1 MINPEK
7 MKRHFAVLVIVVFG
21 MLRPAEADA
30 QGYIIDIIKAAIMAI
45 DVGIQKV
52 QTQTIYL
59 QEAQKEVENAMAQL
73 HLTDIT
79 NWVQKQK
86 DLYSEYYQELWDIKN
101 AIAEYQRVKDI
112 INKQIALVQNYK
124 NAYAQVTKD
133 PHFSPDELAHILKV
147 YDGILA
153 QSVENI
159 GQITNI
165 IKAFVTQMDDADRL
179 RIINEAANRVDR
191 NYSDLNNYSQQNIL
205 LSTQRSKDQ
214 EDLEVIRSLYGIK

>member
-1 MINPEK
+1 
-7 MKRHFAVLVIVVFG
+7 MKQLIAVIAFVIVG
-21 MLRPAEADA
+21 ILRPVEVDA
-30 QGYIIDIIKAAIMAI
+30 QGYIIDIIKAAIMAV

-124 NAYAQVTKD
+124 TAYAQVTKD
-133 PHFSPDELAHILKV
+133 PHFSSDELGHILKV

-205 LSTQRSKDQ
+205 LSAQRSKDQ
-214 EDLEVIRSLYGIK
+214 EDLEVVRSLYGIK